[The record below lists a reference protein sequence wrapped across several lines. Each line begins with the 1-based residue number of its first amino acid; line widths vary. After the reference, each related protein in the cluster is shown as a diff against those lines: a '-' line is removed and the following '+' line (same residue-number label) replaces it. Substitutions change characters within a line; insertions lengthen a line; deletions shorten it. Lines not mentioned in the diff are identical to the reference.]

1 MPVRITETSRA
12 ADYYLRGTVGDYRP
26 QFHVIDIREVNGTH
40 RFVDAALVT
49 YEPAPDAQLFHYPTY
64 AEQSLTFE
72 QRPLF

>member
-1 MPVRITETSRA
+1 MPVRITETSQLV
-12 ADYYLRGTVGDYRP
+12 DYYLVGTVGDYRP
-26 QFHVIDIREVNGTH
+26 QFNVIDIREVNGTH

-49 YEPAPDAQLFHYPTY
+49 YEPSPEAKLFAYPTY